1 MSLNP
6 LSGSIT
12 YQHMWVGFV
21 FFSGRLGEAY
31 EDDDAVAAGVARL
44 WIGGDVEVRFPVVH
58 GPDVAGL
65 VDATVGHARERGKTR
80 GAAFTVE
87 RFAAREEHRASGR
100 GQSVARRRGNRV
112 PRLVT
117 RGKRAGVRAGQLRDA
132 G

>member
-31 EDDDAVAAGVARL
+31 EDDD
-44 WIGGDVEVRFPVVH
+44 
-58 GPDVAGL
+58 DVAGL